1 MNQLNGVTLAYLGD
15 SIYELYIREHLLEKG
30 LTKVQKLHNE
40 AIKYTSAKGQKEAL
54 DKIMDNLTET
64 EISIFKRGRNSNSDR
79 KPKNTDLATYKQATG
94 FEALIG
100 FLYLNKEVDRLNELL
115 QIIIKWEQNCSHFFI
130 LTR

>member
-15 SIYELYIREHLLEKG
+15 SIYEVYIREYLLKTG

-54 DKIMDNLTET
+54 DKIYEFLTES
-64 EISIFKRGRNSNSDR
+64 EIAVFKRGRNANTDR
-79 KPKNTDLATYKQATG
+79 KPKNTNLATYKQATG

-100 FLYLNKEVDRLNELL
+100 YLYLNPEKQRLDELIE
-115 QIIIKWEQNCSHFFI
+115 IIIK
-130 LTR
+130 

>member
-15 SIYELYIREHLLEKG
+15 SIYELYIREHLLKKG

-54 DKIMDNLTET
+54 DKIMDSLTET
-64 EISIFKRGRNSNSDR
+64 EVSIFKRGRNSNSDR

-100 FLYLNKEVDRLNELL
+100 FLYLNEEVERLNELI
-115 QIIIKWEQNCSHFFI
+115 QIIIK
-130 LTR
+130 